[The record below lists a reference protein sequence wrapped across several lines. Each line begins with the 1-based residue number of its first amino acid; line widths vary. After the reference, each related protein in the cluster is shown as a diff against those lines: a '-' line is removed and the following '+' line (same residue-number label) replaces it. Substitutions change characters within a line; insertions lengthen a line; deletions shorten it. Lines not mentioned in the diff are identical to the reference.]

1 MRYVLGN
8 CPYRDAVAENQPVVC
23 ALHRGMTSGLLE
35 RLDRKARLTGFLPKD
50 PYRAGCF
57 VDVKLAPAGPGGA

>member
-1 MRYVLGN
+1 
-8 CPYRDAVAENQPVVC
+8 VVC

-50 PYRAGCF
+50 PYRAGCL
-57 VDVKLAPAGPGGA
+57 VDVTLAPVAPGAA